1 MKPDGKRLI
10 RSKISANIEDEIRA
24 KALGGMSYDKI
35 VIWLKEAH
43 GLDLSKAGISRAAHN
58 SGVRAGQVLYKTE
71 TKVTIVERES
81 GPEVDDDAVCALYRN
96 ELLKE
101 MQAAKKE
108 RQEGGISAQEWRSTL
123 IQLARASNDVVKTR
137 KLLRAPDKAPQG
149 FAPGQQEPQGAEVVF
164 GGVGAQA

>member
-1 MKPDGKRLI
+1 MAKRGNPGKLTPELAEEVRKRWLGGE
-10 RSKISANIEDEIRA
+10 SYVQIRA
-24 KALGGMSYDKI
+24 
-35 VIWLKEAH
+35 WLSEAH
-43 GLDLSKAGISRAAHN
+43 GLTVSDACLSRSCQKAGRE
-58 SGVRAGQVLYKTE
+58 AGEVLYKTE

-101 MQAAKKE
+101 MQSAKKE

-137 KLLRAPDKAPQG
+137 KILRAPDKAPQG
-149 FAPGQQEPQGAEVVF
+149 FAPGQQEPQVTEVIF
-164 GGVGAQA
+164 GNAQA